1 MTIVISGNVER
12 HLKTYI
18 LPLQKLHHKENWPA
32 LYCNCTTSYKF
43 TPNILLWSP
52 LNIKCNNL
60 HTDFYKCLIKRKQKD
75 DVFEQLLNS
84 KISLSQP
91 GLEGIAFHSGKKFF
105 LTISPPFL
113 LSLHQSDDPTIKRK
127 EKSKKNEEE
136 KTKKKKKENQI
147 VFFWKR

>member
-1 MTIVISGNVER
+1 MTIVISENVER
-12 HLKTYI
+12 HVKTYI

-43 TPNILLWSP
+43 NPNILLWSP
-52 LNIKCNNL
+52 LNIECNNW
-60 HTDFYKCLIKRKQKD
+60 HTDLCKCLIKRKQKD

-91 GLEGIAFHSGKKFF
+91 GLEGIAFHSGKKLF

-113 LSLHQSDDPTIKRK
+113 LSLHQSDDPTINREEKARKSKEENTEK
-127 EKSKKNEEE
+127 EKKK
-136 KTKKKKKENQI
+136 TL
-147 VFFWKR
+147 F